1 MEPWLFWIIVASV
14 FAVGE
19 IFSLSLFLAPFA
31 GGALVAAVVDG
42 VGGGLTLS
50 LVAFLAVSTALLFA
64 LRPVARNHLRT
75 QSRLQTGTAALVGR
89 TATVLEPVTGEAGC
103 VKLDGETW
111 TARPYDEDARLE
123 PGTRVVVMEIKGATA
138 LVAE

>member
-1 MEPWLFWIIVASV
+1 MEPWLVWIIIAAVL
-14 FAVGE
+14 AVGE

-31 GGALVAAVVDG
+31 GGALVAALVDA
-42 VGGGLTLS
+42 VGGGMTVS
-50 LVAFLAVSTALLFA
+50 LVAFLAVSVALLVA

-75 QSRLQTGTAALVGR
+75 QSATRTGTARLVGETALVLDAGS
-89 TATVLEPVTGEAGC
+89 VELE
-103 VKLDGETW
+103 GETW

-123 PGTRVVVMEIKGATA
+123 PGTRVTVMEIRGATA